1 MVTMFNINRG
11 RYATFGVVSAVPGT
25 IIDEIWRIIDR
36 NLQGVLPLTNVLNFA
51 FSNRAGKLTITFSED
66 DTDVTIGF
74 DTPYAFSS
82 QLPKTV
88 VAYDDGRSQTI
99 ILPSE
104 IEQ

>member
-1 MVTMFNINRG
+1 MVTMFNTNRG

-36 NLQGVLPLTNVLNFA
+36 NLQGVLPLTNV
-51 FSNRAGKLTITFSED
+51 
-66 DTDVTIGF
+66 TIGF